1 MLCFPLSLHAGGS
14 DLRLYDGPDL
24 KLSYRREGPDFDNG
38 LKLFVS
44 SR

>member
-24 KLSYRREGPDFDNG
+24 KLSYRREGPDFEFG
-38 LKLFVS
+38 
-44 SR
+44 